1 MDSIQL
7 EIKENIAILTLNR
20 SVTNPINL
28 RLLNELEKA
37 IKNIDKDPAISGF
50 VLTSS
55 SEKFFS
61 IGFDIPEIYYYNK
74 EEFRIFFKKFNRIC
88 LDFYTISK
96 PTIAALPGHGVAG
109 GCIFAICFDYRFIA
123 EGRNLMGLNEIKL
136 GIPLPYVCDCIL
148 RNLVGYKYARDL
160 ADFGDY
166 YEPAK
171 LLEIGLVDRIVPPEQ
186 VLRES
191 INQVKKIGETSLRAF
206 KMIKKNRVEPVVQ
219 QIHTLLEAKEDFFV
233 DCWYSDEA
241 RELQKKAMEKF

>member
-1 MDSIQL
+1 MDYIKL
-7 EIKENIAILTLNR
+7 EIKESVAVLTLNR

-28 RLLNELEKA
+28 KLLNELEKA
-37 IKNIDKDPAISGF
+37 IKIVEKDPAVSGF

-55 SEKFFS
+55 SDKFFS
-61 IGFDIPEIYYYNK
+61 IGFDIPEIYHYTK
-74 EEFRIFFKKFNRIC
+74 EEFRIFFKKFNRVC

-96 PTIAALPGHGVAG
+96 PTIGALPGHAVAG

-166 YEPAK
+166 YQPDK
-171 LLEIGLVDRIVPPEQ
+171 SLQLGLVDRIVPPDQ
-186 VLRES
+186 VLKEA
-191 INQVKKIGETSLRAF
+191 IKHVKNIGETSLKAF
-206 KMIKKNRVEPVVQ
+206 KIIKKNRIEPVVE
-219 QIHTLLEAKEDFFV
+219 QINSLLEAREDIFV
-233 DCWYSDEA
+233 DLWYSDQA
-241 RELQKKAMEKF
+241 RELQKKAMERF